1 MSKHGFGPIQKQCA
15 RCPMRMMA
23 KKLALKQKSVNFV
36 LLILFAGPKDRKGL
50 HRSKSSG
57 QARI

>member
-1 MSKHGFGPIQKQCA
+1 MSNEDDVKKAGFKT
-15 RCPMRMMA
+15 
-23 KKLALKQKSVNFV
+23 KSVNFV